1 MAYLCISVLL
11 LVGILYGLQSHKF
24 SNLLSVFCFYWVA
37 IIFLASL
44 ELFEMIEVSSR
55 TYFIIFIGGLGYIIG
70 YFLSQNFRGV
80 SIAIH
85 NKRLTKIDFPK
96 YEIRYK
102 LAYIAMFIVCV
113 FYLYSLIK
121 IVLLL
126 REGTDY
132 GTIRTM
138 MLHGGEDGIER
149 LYTNLESLFSQYI
162 VVPSVFICVP
172 LSLISVVRGEA
183 KKSFIALTFFD
194 LILYVICTG
203 SRIILASLIVQIV
216 YLMIIYRVTVPKSH

>member
-1 MAYLCISVLL
+1 MC
-11 LVGILYGLQSHKF
+11 
-24 SNLLSVFCFYWVA
+24 
-37 IIFLASL
+37 
-44 ELFEMIEVSSR
+44 
-55 TYFIIFIGGLGYIIG
+55 
-70 YFLSQNFRGV
+70 
-80 SIAIH
+80 
-85 NKRLTKIDFPK
+85 
-96 YEIRYK
+96 
-102 LAYIAMFIVCV
+102 

-183 KKSFIALTFFD
+183 KNHSSPLLF
-194 LILYVICTG
+194 
-203 SRIILASLIVQIV
+203 
-216 YLMIIYRVTVPKSH
+216 

>member
-1 MAYLCISVLL
+1 MLSLIHISDPTKDHDPSGTFAQISVASTVQTSNAVSYTHLD
-11 LVGILYGLQSHKF
+11 VYKRQHKF

-126 REGTDY
+126 RDC
-132 GTIRTM
+132 
-138 MLHGGEDGIER
+138 L
-149 LYTNLESLFSQYI
+149 LYTSR
-162 VVPSVFICVP
+162 CV
-172 LSLISVVRGEA
+172 
-183 KKSFIALTFFD
+183 
-194 LILYVICTG
+194 
-203 SRIILASLIVQIV
+203 
-216 YLMIIYRVTVPKSH
+216 